1 MTTRQ
6 LRRVVIA
13 GVLVIQTIMLVSVM
27 FLLQRSWEVFQEQ
40 ARLDVQRTVSA
51 TESAVN
57 RAFIQADSMLAGLP
71 DFLADDQAG
80 AAREIGQERVSA
92 RLRTLGFQMF
102 SFRDVL
108 LLRSDGT
115 VWASARQGSRRTGAL
130 SELVALAGQARPGAS
145 VIVGPLRRTS
155 GSEWTVHVVR
165 SIALPGQGAMIAAAE
180 IPIAALTGAVGTT
193 GEELGIR
200 IAILREGGVLLASVP
215 HDESR
220 IGRPSPQIDADPFSV
235 AASRATLYP
244 GIIVTARLDG
254 ASLMAKWAV
263 PRDRL
268 LIVAAACTLLFF
280 AFGAIFLR
288 GLRHQEKLERDRMEA
303 QRRLEEAIE
312 AMSDGFVMWDRDDRF
327 VTCNRRYLELY
338 RESAPYIRPGVSFAE
353 IMRQGALSG
362 QYPQMEGDV
371 EAFVERMVRWHQ
383 SNQGSFE
390 RLLPDG
396 TWLLV
401 TERRTSSDDIVGI
414 RTDITQLKR
423 AQENLAQANDRVQS
437 MLAELRQQNMLFDA
451 ALQNMSHGLLMI
463 DAGRRVIVANLRL
476 CALFGVPEAPP
487 GAGETFEGLLGRAR
501 ADLAPMIE
509 DMVRR
514 QLAMAADGRS
524 GAFVA
529 LGPNDRAIEISQR
542 PMADGGFVATYEDVT
557 EQHRIERRVRHLA
570 HHDPLTNLPNRNL
583 FRQSMEEAALNR
595 QGTKADLAIVY
606 FDLDRFKDVN
616 DTLGHPTGDRLL
628 KQVAERVLKLLEPG
642 EIVARLGGDEF
653 AVLVTGP
660 EASARAHV
668 LGESLIARL
677 SQSFEI
683 AGQMVGIGVS
693 VGIALA
699 DDPAVEPD
707 ELLKQADVALY
718 AAKSSGRGRACRF
731 LPEMGA
737 RLERRIT
744 LETALRTALAQ
755 QEFDLDYQPIRDTRT
770 RRIISFEALIRWRHP
785 VLGNVSPGEFIPIA
799 EDNGQIDEIGAW
811 AVAKAC
817 HDAAALPPDT
827 RMAVNLS
834 PVQLK
839 NERLAGIVEQA
850 LARSGLPPHRLE
862 LEVTETA
869 ILSSDERILSQLFR
883 LQALGVRI
891 SLDDFGVGFSS
902 LNHLRR
908 FPFNKVK
915 IDQVFVREA
924 VERADCRAIIK
935 AIIQLAD
942 SMNIRTTAEGIETEE
957 QLELMRTLGA
967 AEVQGYYLGRPASLL
982 RAMSALAEQDDRM
995 GDAHGLRLVARGG
1008 QAQA

>member
-6 LRRVVIA
+6 LRRVVVA
-13 GVLVIQTIMLVSVM
+13 GVLVIQTILLVSIT
-27 FLLQRSWEVFQEQ
+27 FLMHRSWEVYQEQ

-57 RAFIQADSMLAGLP
+57 RAFIQADSVLAGLP
-71 DFLADDQAG
+71 DFLADDYAG
-80 AAREIGQERVSA
+80 AGREIRQDRASA

-108 LLRSDGT
+108 LLRPDGT
-115 VWASARQGSRRTGAL
+115 VWASARQGSRRTGPS
-130 SELVALAGQARPGAS
+130 SELVALAGRSQPGAS

-165 SIALPGQGAMIAAAE
+165 SIELPGQGAMIAAAE

-200 IAILREGGVLLASVP
+200 IAILREGDVLLASVP
-215 HDESR
+215 HDEAR
-220 IGRPSPQIDADPFSV
+220 IGKPLPQVEADPLQV

-244 GIIVTARLDG
+244 GVTVTARLDG
-254 ASLMAKWAV
+254 ASLMAKWAT

-268 LIVAAACTLLFF
+268 LIVAAACTLLFLT
-280 AFGAIFLR
+280 FGAIFLN
-288 GLRHQEKLERDRMEA
+288 GLRHQETLERDRVEA

-327 VTCNRRYLELY
+327 VTCNSRYLDLY
-338 RESAPYIRPGVSFAE
+338 QESAPYIRPGATFAE
-353 IMRQGALSG
+353 IMRQGAMNG

-371 EAFVERMVRWHQ
+371 EAFVQRMVNWHQ
-383 SNQGSFE
+383 SNNGSFE

-401 TERRTSSDDIVGI
+401 TERRTAGDDIVGI

-437 MLAELRQQNMLFDA
+437 MLAEQRQQNMLFDA

-463 DAGRRVIVANLRL
+463 DADRRVIVANLRL
-476 CALFGVPEAPP
+476 CALFGVPEAQA
-487 GAGETFEGLLGRAR
+487 GADETFEELLGRAR
-501 ADLAPMIE
+501 AELGPMIE

-529 LGPNDRAIEISQR
+529 LGPNDRAIEVSQR

-583 FRQSMEEAALNR
+583 FRQSMEEAALRR
-595 QGTKADLAIVY
+595 QGEETDLAIVY

-660 EASARAHV
+660 EASARANV

-755 QEFDLDYQPIRDTRT
+755 QEFDLDYQPIRCTRT

-785 VLGNVSPGEFIPIA
+785 ALGNVSPGEFIPIA

-817 HDAAALPPDT
+817 HDAAALPPDI

-839 NERLAGIVEQA
+839 NESLAGIVEQA
-850 LARSGLPPHRLE
+850 LARSGLSAHRLE

-883 LQALGVRI
+883 LQGLGVRV

-967 AEVQGYYLGRPASLL
+967 AEVQGYHLGRPASLL
-982 RAMSALAEQDDRM
+982 RAMSALADQDDGM
-995 GDAHGLRLVARGG
+995 GDAAGMKLVARGG